1 MSALT
6 PKADTRRERGH
17 VPLIKADA
25 ARAFR
30 LGHQTRNHFQIELAP
45 RLNNRSLALADRCFA
60 FTPASG
66 KADGENYRAN
76 CNQEFF
82 HDVTPRSKNHK
93 EVSLFF
99 HLQLVQKGHTVDA
112 NF

>member
-1 MSALT
+1 MPPEFFGS
-6 PKADTRRERGH
+6 G
-17 VPLIKADA
+17 IK
-25 ARAFR
+25 RV
-30 LGHQTRNHFQIELAP
+30 TIFQIESAP

-60 FTPASG
+60 FAPASG